1 MRDKAHPR
9 HFRLRVPLLL
19 ILLAAVCAGCAY
31 SLKGTLPPHL
41 KTIAIPLVEN
51 RTAEAGIAETLTDLL
66 TDRFLAEGLLG
77 VTALENANS
86 RLDARLLSVSEKVE
100 QFTDQD
106 QVTGIRVTLKV
117 DVTFV
122 DLVEQKDLW
131 KASFS
136 EWGTYDP
143 AGETREDAIGRAV
156 DKLVLSINQKMLA
169 DW

>member
-1 MRDKAHPR
+1 MPVHILSRACHS
-9 HFRLRVPLLL
+9 RLFLLATLLVLLL
-19 ILLAAVCAGCAY
+19 GGCAY

-51 RTAEAGIAETLTDLL
+51 RTAETGIAETLTDLL
-66 TDRFLAEGLLG
+66 TDRFLAEGLLS
-77 VTALENANS
+77 VTALENADS
-86 RLDARLLSVSEKVE
+86 RLDARLLSVAEKVE

-117 DVTFV
+117 DVSFV
-122 DLVEQKDLW
+122 DLVQTRELW

>member
-1 MRDKAHPR
+1 MCDPTPTRR
-9 HFRLRVPLLL
+9 SPLLTGVWL
-19 ILLAAVCAGCAY
+19 SLFCLLCTACAY

-51 RTAEAGIAETLTDLL
+51 RTAESGIAETLTDLL
-66 TDRFLAEGLLG
+66 TERFLTEGLLG
-77 VTALENANS
+77 VTALENASS
-86 RLDARLLSVSEKVE
+86 RLDARLLSVTEKVE
-100 QFTDQD
+100 QFTSED
-106 QVTGIRVTLKV
+106 QVTGMRVTLKV

-122 DLVEQKDLW
+122 DLVESRELW
-131 KASFS
+131 KSSFS

-143 AGETREDAIGRAV
+143 GSETRDDAIGRAV